1 VTLKFTY
8 AETMGNFSR
17 VGMLALLLVGLARAE
32 AADAALAAEL
42 EARLTRAIEEELRET
57 QAPGAAVAILRDG
70 ELVYLR
76 AFGVRSIEEKTPV
89 TPDTLFRLGSTTKM
103 LTALVTL
110 DAAAQGRVGLETPIR
125 TYVKD
130 LHPALGKLTPRQLL
144 THTAGLR
151 EAAASVQ
158 SLDDSGLGQ
167 MVRGWKGDYLFAP
180 PGDVFS
186 YSGPGYWL
194 AGHMLERVYGKPYAE
209 VMREQL
215 FQRLQ
220 MDHSTLRPLEA
231 LTRDFSQGHAEADGA
246 LKVVRPMAENTAM
259 YPAGSVFSSARELAR
274 LASVVLNSGMAGD
287 RRVFAEQSLRE
298 FFTASVP
305 LPGAEDAR
313 YGFGLVSYPLGGTP
327 IFEHGGVR
335 RGYGSHIRFLPE
347 RRGAI
352 ILLTNRNGVTL
363 RKSLGHISQAVF
375 GLPEEPEQ
383 KASAA
388 PLTASEAER
397 YTGTYVHAD
406 LARFTV
412 SWDGQQLVLKTSSEQ
427 PLERLR
433 QDTFRTRDGQELA
446 FVLKPGQPRAQ
457 YLHMDLLTAIRS
469 PK

>member
-1 VTLKFTY
+1 
-8 AETMGNFSR
+8 MGNFSKL
-17 VGMLALLLVGLARAE
+17 GMLGLLLVGLARAE
-32 AADAALAAEL
+32 AADAALPAEL
-42 EARLTRAIEEELRET
+42 EARITRTIEEELRET

-151 EAAASVQ
+151 EAAPSLQ

-215 FQRLQ
+215 FQRLE
-220 MDHSTLRPLEA
+220 MDRSTLRPLEA
-231 LTRDFSQGHAEADGA
+231 LTRDSSQGHEEANGA

-259 YPAGSVFSSARELAR
+259 YPAGSVFSSARELAQ
-274 LASVVLNSGMAGD
+274 LASVVLNGGMAGD
-287 RRVFAEQSLRE
+287 RKVFAEQSLRE

-352 ILLTNRNGVTL
+352 ILLTNKNGVTL

-375 GLPEEPEQ
+375 GLPEKPEE

-412 SWDGQQLVLKTSSEQ
+412 SWDGQQLVLKTDSEQ
-427 PLERLR
+427 PLENMR
-433 QDTFRTRDGQELA
+433 QDTFRTKDGQELA
-446 FVLKPGQPRAQ
+446 FVVKPGQARAR

-469 PK
+469 GK